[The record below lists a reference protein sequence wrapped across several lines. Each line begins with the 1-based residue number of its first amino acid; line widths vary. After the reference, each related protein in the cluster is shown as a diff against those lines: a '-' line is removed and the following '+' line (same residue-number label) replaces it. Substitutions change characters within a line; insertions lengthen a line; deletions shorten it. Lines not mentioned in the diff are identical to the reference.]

1 MSKEKEDCPLKMV
14 PEEVCKARMNS
25 LDTKMK
31 YLFASSIITIAL
43 IIVEL
48 LKG

>member
-14 PEEVCKARMNS
+14 SEDVCKARMNA

-31 YLFASSIITIAL
+31 YLFASSIITIVL
-43 IIVEL
+43 IVVQL